1 MHPGPPRDNRPYR
14 ENAPVIVTV
23 KDLHKA
29 YDRPVL
35 HIPSFE
41 LAAGQQLALR
51 GASGSGK
58 TTFLHILAG
67 LIRADRGEVWLD
79 GHELGKL
86 SESARDR
93 HRARTLGYVFQSFH
107 LLPGLTALENVLTGM
122 AFGPGVDKVR
132 ATQLL
137 ERLQLGDRL
146 HHRPNQLSV
155 GQQQR
160 VALARALANKP
171 KVLLA
176 DEPTGNLDPER
187 TQEALQA
194 IREGCAEEG
203 AALLLVSHDPAVLE
217 SFEERLDLSELNR
230 C

>member
-1 MHPGPPRDNRPYR
+1 MRWPSQGQSTPSR
-14 ENAPVIVTV
+14 ECPLIVTV

-79 GHELGKL
+79 GQELGKL

-122 AFGPGVDKVR
+122 AFGPGPNPTR
-132 ATQLL
+132 ARELL
-137 ERLQLGDRL
+137 RRLGLESHL
-146 HHRPNQLSV
+146 HHRPRQLSV

-176 DEPTGNLDPER
+176 DEPTGNLDPDR
-187 TQEALQA
+187 TQEALRE
-194 IREGCAEEG
+194 IRQCCRDEG
-203 AALLLVSHDPAVLE
+203 AALLLVSHDPAVLGT
-217 SFEERLDLSELNR
+217 FEERQDLQDLNR